1 VDIPIPDIP
10 SGVFEKQPDRREL
23 DRLTRE
29 YLDRGGEITICPPKK
44 PPRSGPKA
52 KVKTKSLNTE
62 GQRAANKTVINGI
75 QNRLTETYPEFKRLH
90 LSEEENKILW
100 LKDRQ
105 GKSFKEIA
113 IRMKQPAASLR
124 KKAQRA
130 REKDERGILFI
141 SDGRKKKKMCILRK
155 KAE

>member
-1 VDIPIPDIP
+1 
-10 SGVFEKQPDRREL
+10 
-23 DRLTRE
+23 
-29 YLDRGGEITICPPKK
+29 
-44 PPRSGPKA
+44 
-52 KVKTKSLNTE
+52 
-62 GQRAANKTVINGI
+62 
-75 QNRLTETYPEFKRLH
+75 LTETYPEFKRLH

-113 IRMKQPAASLR
+113 IKMKQPAASLR

-155 KAE
+155 KAK